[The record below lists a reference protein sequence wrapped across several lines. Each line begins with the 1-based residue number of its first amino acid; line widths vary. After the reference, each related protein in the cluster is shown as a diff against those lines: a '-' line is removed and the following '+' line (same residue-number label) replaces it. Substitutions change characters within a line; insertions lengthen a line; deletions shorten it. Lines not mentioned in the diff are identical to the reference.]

1 MLSRLRPSLAI
12 LALLAL
18 GAAPER
24 FTLDELERLEQ
35 EKRTAQEK
43 LAALESAGGNTS
55 RDLAA
60 LEAQLISAAMESRR
74 REEQAAAAEMK
85 LIDLRARLNAGRS
98 RLLEDQAAL
107 EDLLGL
113 LASSG
118 RRQPP
123 ALIISPGRANEAV
136 RRAIVTSDAA
146 PRLAARTA
154 ELSDEIERLNQLE
167 ADVRHERARLD
178 AAEAVLALKE
188 AEISQLAAA
197 KRAAFE
203 DISGDADA
211 LRAKVAALGEQASGL
226 RDLLEDLE
234 ASAPR
239 APGRKPAIRP
249 RLASISPNAGGST
262 ASDAV
267 VTIDPQPDLAPLG
280 ESALGRL
287 ARPVAGLVTR
297 GFDDRMPGGGQ
308 SEGVYV
314 RTRPGAQVL
323 APVDGRIEYA
333 GKFRSYGEMLILRT
347 SDGYHVILSGMSRI
361 YATPGQT
368 LRSGEPVG
376 QMSSRSAPPPE
387 LYLELRRE
395 GEPMNPARWMKRG
408 R

>member
-1 MLSRLRPSLAI
+1 MFSRLRPSLAL
-12 LALLAL
+12 LAFLAL

-35 EKRTAQEK
+35 EKRVAEEK

-55 RDLAA
+55 RDLAV

-74 REEQAAAAEMK
+74 REEQAAAAELK
-85 LIDLRARLNAGRS
+85 LIDLRTRLNAS
-98 RLLEDQAAL
+98 RAGLLQDEAAL

-118 RRQPP
+118 RRRPP
-123 ALIISPGRANEAV
+123 ALIVSPGRANEAV
-136 RRAIVTSDAA
+136 RRAIVTGDAA
-146 PRLAARTA
+146 PRLAERSEALA
-154 ELSDEIERLNQLE
+154 AEIEKLNQLE
-167 ADVRHERARLD
+167 AEVRRERARLE

-188 AEISQLAAA
+188 AEIRQLAAA

-211 LRAKVAALGEQASGL
+211 LRARVAALGEQAAGL
-226 RDLLEDLE
+226 RELLEDLE
-234 ASAPR
+234 ATAPR

-249 RLASISPNAGGST
+249 RLASISPNAGGSAVT
-262 ASDAV
+262 DAV
-267 VTIDPQPDLAPLG
+267 ATIDPQPDLSPLG

-287 ARPVAGLVTR
+287 ARPVAGLVAR
-297 GFDDRMPGGGQ
+297 GYGDRMPGGGQ
-308 SEGVYV
+308 AEGLYV

-323 APVDGRIEYA
+323 APIDGRIEYA

-361 YATPGQT
+361 YGTPGQT
-368 LRSGEPVG
+368 LRTGEPVG
-376 QMSSRSAPPPE
+376 QMSSRTSPPPE